1 MKRILINATQP
12 EELRVAM
19 VDGQKLYDLDIEVP
33 SREQKKANVY
43 KAVVTRVEPSLEA
56 AFVNYGAE
64 RHGFLPLKEIA
75 RSCLPSGGNGEGDES
90 QQGSIKDLVKEGMEL
105 IVQVEK
111 EERGNKG
118 AALTTFVSLAGR
130 YLVLMPNNPRAGGV
144 SRRIE
149 GEDRSEIREA
159 LSQLEVP
166 QGMGL
171 IARTAGVGRGV
182 EELQW
187 DLEYLKTLWAAITE
201 AAESRKAPF
210 LVYQESNVI
219 IRALRD
225 HMRNDIS
232 EIIVDDP
239 AVHRQAQEFM
249 QQVMPNNLR
258 KLKLYEEHVPLFNRY
273 QVESQIEA
281 AFQRQVSLPSGG
293 AIVIDHTEALIS
305 IDVNSARATKGS
317 DIEDTALNTNLEAA
331 DEIARQLR
339 LRDLGGLIVIDFI
352 DMGPARNQ
360 REVENRLRDALEVDR
375 ARVQVGRISRFGLLE
390 MSRQRLRPS
399 LGESSQI
406 VCPRCSGHGH
416 IRSVESLALSV
427 LRLVEEEAMK
437 DKTGR
442 VLAQLPVDVST
453 FLLNEKRDAVNA
465 IERRHGVMVTLVPTP
480 DMVTPHFQVRRI
492 RFDDVPEELR
502 DKSSYQMLPEPDVVE
517 VISATTELPDL
528 ERPAVQTIRPP
539 APAPRAEETPRTPP
553 SEPRETEARPGFLT
567 RVWKSLFAGTSQG
580 GAEDEASP
588 SRPRKSRAA
597 SGRSDR
603 EDDGKRGGR
612 TQSNRR
618 TTGRTRNRRSGADEG
633 SDAEAKKKAQSSP
646 RPDSGTGTEANKPD
660 QDTDGGKPSGRSRG
674 RRGGRRRR
682 RGGGGEDRQNGERQ
696 SSGEGQGAGQDR
708 ASAARETRS
717 GKTAGGN
724 PPQPGGS
731 EPRHGAEDAA
741 GDVAAGSPPAR
752 EKGTAT
758 DTPAAGA
765 PRPGAGQDT
774 SPARP
779 ETPPGKRDLSP
790 APGDRSGEAQ
800 DRDTTGNKPV
810 AEHSRQSGDAGA
822 RPASGDTPPTGSPT
836 ARDKTA
842 STDAPASRQAAPAGE
857 HRPPAGQGAG
867 QVSEGKPS
875 EPRRGSPV
883 PARPVSE
890 TVLSTRDSSA
900 PPRTRPESA
909 VLPSAAQA
917 PAKAAPPPR
926 PAATESATRVAE
938 PATTGAQERPRPV
951 EPVGADKPG
960 GG

>member
-56 AFVNYGAE
+56 AFVNYGSE

-75 RSCLPSGGNGEGDES
+75 RSCLPGGDEGEES
-90 QQGSIKDLVKEGMEL
+90 PQGSIKDLVKEGMEL

-111 EERGNKG
+111 EERGTKG
-118 AALTTFVSLAGR
+118 AALTTFISLAGR

-149 GEDRSEIREA
+149 GEERSEIREA

-201 AAESRKAPF
+201 AAGSRKAPF

-232 EIIVDDP
+232 EIVVDDP
-239 AVHRQAQEFM
+239 AVYRQAQEFM

-273 QVESQIEA
+273 QIESQIEA

-317 DIEDTALNTNLEAA
+317 DIEETALNTNLEAA

-352 DMGPARNQ
+352 DMGPAKNQ
-360 REVENRLRDALEVDR
+360 REVENRLRDALEMDR

-427 LRLVEEEAMK
+427 LRLIEEDAMK
-437 DKTGR
+437 EKTGR

-465 IERRHGVMVTLVPTP
+465 IERRHGVMITLVPTP
-480 DMVTPHFQVRRI
+480 DMVTPHFHVRRI
-492 RFDDVPEELR
+492 RADDIPEELR
-502 DKSSYQMLPEPDVVE
+502 GKSSYQMLPEQEPME
-517 VISATTELPDL
+517 MIHAAPEPPRA

-539 APAPRAEETPRTPP
+539 TPAPAAVEAAPRAAARGEAVVQPGFFARVWSSLFAGAARTGEAAEETPKARQRTGKQA
-553 SEPRETEARPGFLT
+553 TAR
-567 RVWKSLFAGTSQG
+567 
-580 GAEDEASP
+580 GARDEDEA
-588 SRPRKSRAA
+588 RR
-597 SGRSDR
+597 GRS
-603 EDDGKRGGR
+603 
-612 TQSNRR
+612 TRR
-618 TTGRTRNRRSGADEG
+618 TPARGRTRRPAGEEASGEEKRQAQKPARPETAESAPAPSEKPVQPAVAESEG
-633 SDAEAKKKAQSSP
+633 EGAKA
-646 RPDSGTGTEANKPD
+646 TGT
-660 QDTDGGKPSGRSRG
+660 GRSRG

-682 RGGGGEDRQNGERQ
+682 RGT
-696 SSGEGQGAGQDR
+696 GEGRSETASGDSNRAASEETGDQPPREAGEGKAREEGRRRPDQVASDRPAGGTPATQAEAISASAPLGTAGQ
-708 ASAARETRS
+708 
-717 GKTAGGN
+717 GGT
-724 PPQPGGS
+724 
-731 EPRHGAEDAA
+731 GAP
-741 GDVAAGSPPAR
+741 S
-752 EKGTAT
+752 T
-758 DTPAAGA
+758 AAGA
-765 PRPGAGQDT
+765 SPERARPRPE
-774 SPARP
+774 SPPDRP
-779 ETPPGKRDLSP
+779 
-790 APGDRSGEAQ
+790 
-800 DRDTTGNKPV
+800 
-810 AEHSRQSGDAGA
+810 
-822 RPASGDTPPTGSPT
+822 
-836 ARDKTA
+836 
-842 STDAPASRQAAPAGE
+842 AAPAAPSMPKPDTV
-857 HRPPAGQGAG
+857 RPAGEMKPVEAPGPSTAIPPPGA
-867 QVSEGKPS
+867 SRHDSAET
-875 EPRRGSPV
+875 PRPAE
-883 PARPVSE
+883 PAR
-890 TVLSTRDSSA
+890 A
-900 PPRTRPESA
+900 AQPPRP
-909 VLPSAAQA
+909 VD
-917 PAKAAPPPR
+917 PPR
-926 PAATESATRVAE
+926 PAEPARAAE
-938 PATTGAQERPRPV
+938 PPRPA
-951 EPVGADKPG
+951 EPLPPVVRPPAAESSEPKSGPAPARESRPAEAVADEKPG
-960 GG
+960 DKG

>member
-75 RSCLPSGGNGEGDES
+75 RIALPGGEGEES
-90 QQGSIKDLVKEGMEL
+90 PQGSIKDLVREGMEL

-111 EERGNKG
+111 EERGTKG
-118 AALTTFVSLAGR
+118 AALTTFISLAGR

-239 AVHRQAQEFM
+239 AVYRQAQEFM

-258 KLKLYEEHVPLFNRY
+258 KLKLYDEHVPLFNRY
-273 QVESQIEA
+273 QIESQIEA

-317 DIEDTALNTNLEAA
+317 DIEETALNTNLEAA

-360 REVENRLRDALEVDR
+360 REVESRLRDALEMDR

-427 LRLVEEEAMK
+427 LRLIEEEAMK
-437 DKTGR
+437 EKTGR

-465 IERRHGVMVTLVPTP
+465 IERRHGVMITLVPTP
-480 DMVTPHFQVRRI
+480 DMVTPHFHVRRI
-492 RFDDVPEELR
+492 RADEMPEELR
-502 DKSSYQMLPEPDVVE
+502 GKSSYQMLPEQEPMEMIHAAPE
-517 VISATTELPDL
+517 VTPV

-539 APAPRAEETPRTPP
+539 TPAPAAAEPAPRAAAGEQ
-553 SEPRETEARPGFLT
+553 AVVQPGFFA
-567 RVWKSLFAGTSQG
+567 RVWSSLFAGAARTGEAAEEAPKARQRTSEGTGRGTRDEGEARRGRGTRRTPARARTRRPADEQAG
-580 GAEDEASP
+580 GEEKRQATKPARPEAAESAPAPSAKPAQASGAEAEDEGEGG
-588 SRPRKSRAA
+588 KA
-597 SGRSDR
+597 SG
-603 EDDGKRGGR
+603 
-612 TQSNRR
+612 T
-618 TTGRTRNRRSGADEG
+618 
-633 SDAEAKKKAQSSP
+633 
-646 RPDSGTGTEANKPD
+646 
-660 QDTDGGKPSGRSRG
+660 GRSRG

-682 RGGGGEDRQNGERQ
+682 RGT
-696 SSGEGQGAGQDR
+696 GEGRTETASGDNNRAASEETGDQPPRAAGEGK
-708 ASAARETRS
+708 AREEGRRRPDHAPS
-717 GKTAGGN
+717 DR
-724 PPQPGGS
+724 PGG
-731 EPRHGAEDAA
+731 A
-741 GDVAAGSPPAR
+741 
-752 EKGTAT
+752 
-758 DTPAAGA
+758 PAAQPEAA
-765 PRPGAGQDT
+765 PASVPPPLPGPPGAG
-774 SPARP
+774 
-779 ETPPGKRDLSP
+779 TPSAKP
-790 APGDRSGEAQ
+790 APSPERE
-800 DRDTTGNKPV
+800 
-810 AEHSRQSGDAGA
+810 
-822 RPASGDTPPTGSPT
+822 RP
-836 ARDKTA
+836 
-842 STDAPASRQAAPAGE
+842 
-857 HRPPAGQGAG
+857 
-867 QVSEGKPS
+867 
-875 EPRRGSPV
+875 
-883 PARPVSE
+883 
-890 TVLSTRDSSA
+890 
-900 PPRTRPESA
+900 RPESA
-909 VLPSAAQA
+909 PEKPAAPAAPATPGADMPRAGSEVKPVSPAAAPAATSTSPAATGRQETAAPAPPAEPPRSAEPSRPAQA
-917 PAKAAPPPR
+917 PRSAEPQRPAEPGRPAEAPRSVEPQRPAEATRPAEPARSAEPQRPAEPLPPAVRRPAAESSEPKAAPALAR
-926 PAATESATRVAE
+926 ESLPAEA
-938 PATTGAQERPRPV
+938 
-951 EPVGADKPG
+951 VGDEKPG
-960 GG
+960 REG

>member
-56 AFVNYGAE
+56 AFVNYGSE

-75 RSCLPSGGNGEGDES
+75 RSCLPGGGQDDGGNG
-90 QQGSIKDLVKEGMEL
+90 GSIKDLVKEGMEL

-171 IARTAGVGRGV
+171 IARTAGVGRAV

-225 HMRNDIS
+225 HLRNDIA
-232 EIIVDDP
+232 EIIIDDP
-239 AVHRQAQEFM
+239 AVYRQAQEFM

-273 QVESQIEA
+273 QIESQIEA
-281 AFQRQVSLPSGG
+281 AFQRQVTLPSGG

-360 REVENRLRDALEVDR
+360 REVENRLRDALEMDR

-427 LRLVEEEAMK
+427 LRLIEEEAMK
-437 DKTGR
+437 EKTGR

-492 RFDDVPEELR
+492 RFDDVPEDLR
-502 DKSSYQMLPEPDVVE
+502 DKSSYQMLPEPDVEE
-517 VISATTELPDL
+517 VITDTTELPSI

-539 APAPRAEETPRTPP
+539 IPAPRPPEPPAPETAPGAIPQ
-553 SEPRETEARPGFLT
+553 PGFFT
-567 RVWKSLFAGTSQG
+567 RVWKSLFAGTGSSETTSEG
-580 GAEDEASP
+580 ESGTRGPSDRGASRSSSRDEE
-588 SRPRKSRAA
+588 
-597 SGRSDR
+597 SGRSA
-603 EDDGKRGGR
+603 RGRG
-612 TQSNRR
+612 
-618 TTGRTRNRRSGADEG
+618 NRRSGGSGGRGRSNRRGSSDEG
-633 SDAEAKKKAQSSP
+633 TAVEERKKPKPAATKAPAGAKETP
-646 RPDSGTGTEANKPD
+646 NKPE
-660 QDTDGGKPSGRSRG
+660 QDADGGSEGRRSGSGRSRG

-682 RGGGGEDRQNGERQ
+682 RGGGED
-696 SSGEGQGAGQDR
+696 SSGSEQQTSGSDTQSRTGSTEKDAPLREEQRGKSAEAAPPKVDAEREKAPDAGPR
-708 ASAARETRS
+708 PAPA
-717 GKTAGGN
+717 K
-724 PPQPGGS
+724 
-731 EPRHGAEDAA
+731 EPE
-741 GDVAAGSPPAR
+741 SPPEVR
-752 EKGTAT
+752 
-758 DTPAAGA
+758 
-765 PRPGAGQDT
+765 
-774 SPARP
+774 
-779 ETPPGKRDLSP
+779 SP
-790 APGDRSGEAQ
+790 APARADTSNREQPAQATRPDERTSPSGE
-800 DRDTTGNKPV
+800 
-810 AEHSRQSGDAGA
+810 
-822 RPASGDTPPTGSPT
+822 SPT
-836 ARDKTA
+836 PQRDKP
-842 STDAPASRQAAPAGE
+842 APAQPDTAAAQPPGLPPRAPAAPAPT
-857 HRPPAGQGAG
+857 RDLNTAD
-867 QVSEGKPS
+867 
-875 EPRRGSPV
+875 GSPASKAENVATPV
-883 PARPVSE
+883 P
-890 TVLSTRDSSA
+890 
-900 PPRTRPESA
+900 RPESRPELQP
-909 VLPSAAQA
+909 VPRSA
-917 PAKAAPPPR
+917 PA
-926 PAATESATRVAE
+926 ESGSGSGSTPGSGDSERTRNAE
-938 PATTGAQERPRPV
+938 SERPRRT
-951 EPVGADKPG
+951 ETAEADPSDREG
-960 GG
+960 RG